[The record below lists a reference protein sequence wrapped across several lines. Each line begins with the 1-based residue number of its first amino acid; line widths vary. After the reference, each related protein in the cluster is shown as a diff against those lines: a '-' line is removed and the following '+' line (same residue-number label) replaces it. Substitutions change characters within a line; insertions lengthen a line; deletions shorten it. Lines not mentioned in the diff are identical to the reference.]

1 MPNVSVA
8 QLRADIGRYL
18 KRVEQGEEMTITRHG
33 KPIAR
38 LMPNTKAL
46 VDLSDM
52 AELDEELGLYDELN
66 AVVEAREDYRY

>member
-33 KPIAR
+33 KPVAK
-38 LMPNTKAL
+38 LTPNTKPL

-52 AELDEELGLYDELN
+52 ADLDEELGLYDELN
-66 AVVEAREDYRY
+66 AVVEVREDYRY